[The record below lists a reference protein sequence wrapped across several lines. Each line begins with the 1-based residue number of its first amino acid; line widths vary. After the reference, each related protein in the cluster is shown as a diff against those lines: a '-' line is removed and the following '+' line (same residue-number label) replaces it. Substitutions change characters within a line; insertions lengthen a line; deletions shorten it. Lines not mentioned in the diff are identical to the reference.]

1 MRANIFQNV
10 EPQTVDIEATPQRTE
25 PQRNAPHDTVSD
37 LEWSG
42 EEDMDVSEPAED
54 RKSTRL
60 NSSHPSRSRMPSSA

>member
-42 EEDMDVSEPAED
+42 EEDMDVSEPAETANTS
-54 RKSTRL
+54 KF
-60 NSSHPSRSRMPSSA
+60 AK